1 MAARR
6 NGWRTASDIDCDCRR
21 SNAAA
26 IGRANA
32 SVGSTRCQAT
42 STIDV
47 VQDASTVPADSI
59 PPVGSHRVRAAM
71 NTSISDMRSG
81 GTEMHMTDVPR
92 HERGEPSGTAGARE
106 DAEPNPDKRRH
117 DQRGYC
123 EHRRIARRPDD
134 KRADGAVVEKG
145 VSEVEADGA

>member
-92 HERGEPSGTAGARE
+92 TN
-106 DAEPNPDKRRH
+106 AESHP
-117 DQRGYC
+117 
-123 EHRRIARRPDD
+123 ARRVPVKMPSPIPTSVDTIN
-134 KRADGAVVEKG
+134 ADTASTAVLPAALTTSG
-145 VSEVEADGA
+145 PTGRL